1 MSERI
6 RFAIRIIYINVVFSL
21 WGSVHKM
28 ARTIIPT
35 LPSMRR
41 RTPGRAYIS
50 SIRQK
55 TSFLILLRSA
65 NSNNWPYSLQCSFFC
80 QIIDFGQRNLTRNS
94 SPDAPRRHKGAMLV
108 KFGCL
113 PYKTPTKWPIGQK
126 CRSEDDTTHNSRV
139 QVNISV
145 ASHRNGPKS
154 SYRVQVNLSVNLIEK
169 TSHSWRCSTQ
179 KSDLIKNDA
188 YMASFTTH
196 IGYKSTYR

>member
-6 RFAIRIIYINVVFSL
+6 RFAIRIIYINVVFSI

-50 SIRQK
+50 SIWQK
-55 TSFLILLRSA
+55 NVISHFIALSLIQIIGPIHYNARFVKLLILDSEI
-65 NSNNWPYSLQCSFFC
+65 WPEM
-80 QIIDFGQRNLTRNS
+80 S

-113 PYKTPTKWPIGQK
+113 AYPNKPYLIGQIWVY
-126 CRSEDDTTHNSRV
+126 STLNWV
-139 QVNISV
+139 QCYQTPYIPPRI
-145 ASHRNGPKS
+145 ASGDP
-154 SYRVQVNLSVNLIEK
+154 
-169 TSHSWRCSTQ
+169 
-179 KSDLIKNDA
+179 
-188 YMASFTTH
+188 
-196 IGYKSTYR
+196 